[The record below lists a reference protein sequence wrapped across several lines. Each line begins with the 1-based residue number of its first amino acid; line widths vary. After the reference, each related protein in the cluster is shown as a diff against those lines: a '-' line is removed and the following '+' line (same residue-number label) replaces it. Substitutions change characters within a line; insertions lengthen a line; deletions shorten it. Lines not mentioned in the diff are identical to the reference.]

1 MKAVVVEASPKRD
14 GNSVTLA
21 KEFIKGLR
29 ENSSAEVTELYLE
42 DMDIKF
48 CRGCWSCLKMGEPGC
63 VIKDDMTTTYPKL
76 NEADVIVFAT
86 PIYWWHINAQMKKF
100 IDRLEGLLDGD
111 GPNNL
116 SGKILVMILSYNM
129 EDPDGVYLAI
139 QMFRSIAGWSGMD
152 LKVLQYNATQ
162 GHVSGDPEKL
172 VEAHEL
178 GASLKNFERYALC
191 LQCPVEGCK
200 VIFSS
205 IEAIAR
211 HLATAAG
218 NSHSNWRMGHGFED
232 LGIRTDELWMGIAEK
247 IRENH

>member
-21 KEFIKGLR
+21 KEFITGLR

-48 CRGCWSCLKMGEPGC
+48 CRGCWSCLKIGEAGC

-100 IDRLEGLLDGD
+100 IDRLEGLLDGN

-116 SGKILVMILSYNM
+116 SGKTLVLILSYNM

-152 LKVLQYNATQ
+152 LKVLKYNATQ
-162 GHVSGDPEKL
+162 GHVSGNPEKL
-172 VEAHEL
+172 VEANEL
-178 GASLKNFERYALC
+178 GASLRNFQKYGLS
-191 LQCPVEGCK
+191 LQCPVEGCEGM
-200 VIFSS
+200 FSS
-205 IEAIAR
+205 DEALAR
-211 HLATAAG
+211 HLATAADL
-218 NSHSNWRMGHGFED
+218 SHSNWRRGHGFED
-232 LGIRTDELWMGIAEK
+232 LGIRTDGLWMGIAK
-247 IRENH
+247 KMRENH